1 LESKVRAGIFIGIVV
16 LLTIALS
23 LTLYLENRRQPDP
36 LALRVGVGE
45 GMAGLMMGDVA
56 IAAEEAGFIIDV
68 NLFVDCCGN
77 AAQWAINSGALDVG
91 FFCPGIAGVLTS
103 LNRELEIYGAA
114 VMNSEVMA
122 IRAGID
128 APAVAAVPFQRYFL
142 NDLVHENFPSVTE
155 IIQAAPDALLFALS
169 SGRAESAI
177 LDVAQAMRAP
187 EYVFMPLSAED
198 FVSYT
203 LVVHKDIIDTPQFA
217 GFIEAYNLVAD
228 DYNDPAYLAS
238 RFGVS
243 DALLSVINLRFAYM

>member
-23 LTLYLENRRQPDP
+23 LTLYLENRGQPDT
-36 LALRVGVGE
+36 LALRIGVGE

-56 IAAEEAGFIIDV
+56 IAAEEAGLSIEL

-103 LNRELEIYGAA
+103 LNRELEIYATA
-114 VMNSEVMA
+114 VLNSEVMA
-122 IRAGID
+122 VRAGVD
-128 APAVAAVPFQRYFL
+128 APAVVAVPFQRYYL
-142 NDLVHENFPSVTE
+142 NDLIHENFPSVTE
-155 IIQAAPDALLFALS
+155 ITQAAQDALLFALS
-169 SGRAESAI
+169 GGRAESAI
-177 LDVAQAMRAP
+177 LDITQAMRAP

-198 FVSYT
+198 FISYT

-243 DALLSVINLRFAYM
+243 EALLSVISLKFVYM